1 MVMNSDTKL
10 FLQNKFKEYY
20 KRARIETPQNF
31 RIRKR
36 EWAFVLFDDAYPRLV
51 MRRHKAFS
59 SLRDINTY
67 LETVA
72 PAHVYHSTA
81 YYKYPSATK
90 MADKEWE
97 AADLIFDLD
106 ADQIVKGAISSY
118 SQMLNIVKSE
128 TEKLLTFLT
137 EDFALKEDEISVV
150 FSGGRGYHVHVTE
163 ERLAKLG
170 SHERREVVNYVT
182 GNGVE
187 AEYIID
193 PGSAREYN
201 ESESCWQIR
210 IIKRVKSDLE
220 SLRGLQERDAIEQLT
235 SFKKNISPRK
245 AKEVIEN
252 LEQIIENLNGGSG
265 ARRFVPPQLKPFWK
279 SMVRE
284 AVLDLKVNVDQPVT
298 ADIKRLIR
306 FPSSLHGGSGLCV
319 APIAWGELD
328 TFDPLYDAV
337 VFGEEMTPV
346 KVLAQTATEIKNE
359 SICADEKT
367 VELPEHTAIFL
378 MARGLA
384 EYEPRRSKSYKK
396 Q

>member
-1 MVMNSDTKL
+1 MLMNSDTKL
-10 FLQNKFKEYY
+10 FLQHKFREYY
-20 KRARIETPQNF
+20 KRARIETPQNL

-59 SLRDINTY
+59 SLSDINTY
-67 LETVA
+67 LETMA
-72 PAHVYHSTA
+72 PAHIYHSTA

-106 ADQIVKGAISSY
+106 ADHIVKGEISSY
-118 SQMLNIVKSE
+118 PQMLKMVKDE

-137 EDFALKEDEISVV
+137 KDFSLEEDEISVV

-170 SHERREVVNYVT
+170 SHERREVVNYLT

-187 AEYIID
+187 AEHILD
-193 PGSAREYN
+193 PARAHESN
-201 ESESCWQIR
+201 ERESCWQKR
-210 IIKRVKSDLE
+210 ILKRVTGELE
-220 SLRGLQERDAIEQLT
+220 SLRGKPEREATEQLK
-235 SFKKNISPRK
+235 SFKNVSDRK
-245 AKEVIEN
+245 AKDVIEN
-252 LEQIIENLNGGSG
+252 LEQIIEKLNGGSEG
-265 ARRFVPPQLKPFWK
+265 RRFVPSQLNPFWK
-279 SMVRE
+279 SMVRK
-284 AVLDLKVNVDQPVT
+284 AVFDLKVNVDEPVT

-306 FPSSLHGGSGLCV
+306 LPSSLHGGSGLRV

-346 KVLAQTATEIKNE
+346 KVLTKTTTEIKNE
-359 SICADEKT
+359 SIIADEKT

-378 MARGLA
+378 MARGFA
-384 EYEPRRSKSYKK
+384 EYEPRRSKSHTK